1 MKLRGNKLTAAV
13 KLCFAAAVILALS
26 TGFVRAVFFP
36 KDVNEYE
43 SRMANQ
49 FPAFTAES
57 FADSSFQ
64 DGAEDALSD
73 QLPLSAYFKKAY
85 NLIKVKYM
93 QLTAFP
99 YTDKI
104 KDTYLKH
111 DTINYYN
118 NMLVYKK
125 ISMSEAAPRLDK
137 ILNKYNKL
145 VQESNAEFF
154 QYYIESDHD
163 IDFESGEKS
172 GVFEYI
178 KAQSQ
183 IPEENISRLEINN
196 FEEYLNRYYAT
207 DIHWNYK
214 GSYDGYRDILHLI
227 GCEDAAL
234 EPQEEVLFPKMWRGA
249 KAKDIGNETISE
261 TFSAYRFDFPD
272 MEFHIDG
279 EQADDYGIQEA
290 CFENPETDVAYMS
303 FYGGS
308 SSEAIIDT
316 GRKDRENLLIIG
328 DSFAHAI
335 FKLTASHFNRT
346 YLIDPRR
353 NDISVGE
360 LADYIRDNEIDKVLF
375 LNYYITLADERFI
388 IPG

>member
-1 MKLRGNKLTAAV
+1 MKSVGNKLKAIV
-13 KLCFAAAVILALS
+13 KLCFAAAVLLALS

-49 FPAFTAES
+49 FPAFTTES
-57 FADSSFQ
+57 FSDSSFQ

-104 KDTYLKH
+104 KDTYLKY
-111 DTINYYN
+111 DTIYYYN

-125 ISMSEAAPRLDK
+125 ISLPEATPKLDMVLDK
-137 ILNKYNKL
+137 YDKL
-145 VQESNAEFF
+145 VCESSAEFF

-163 IDFESGEKS
+163 IDFETEEKS
-172 GVFEYI
+172 GVYEYI
-178 KAQSQ
+178 MARSP
-183 IPEENISRLEINN
+183 IPKENIGRLEISN
-196 FEEYLNRYYAT
+196 FDEYSSGYYAT
-207 DIHWNYK
+207 DIHWNYR

-234 EPQEEVLFPKMWRGA
+234 EPQEEVVFPKMWRGA
-249 KAKDIGNETISE
+249 KAKDIGNELIFES
-261 TFSAYRFDFPD
+261 FSAYRFDFPD
-272 MEFHIDG
+272 MEFFIDG

-290 CFENPETDVAYMS
+290 CFENPETNVAYMS

-316 GRKDRENLLIIG
+316 GRKDMENLLIIG

-360 LADYIRDNEIDKVLF
+360 LTDYIRDNEIDKVLF